1 MGPCLIVVE
10 QGQMGTSAGTP
21 ARDPQEQSHS
31 FEEVGMIEVSL
42 ADPVTVVGHNVVEQL
57 LEQAVFVVG

>member
-31 FEEVGMIEVSL
+31 FEVGMIEVSL